1 MRIPRKEIEK
11 LLNAGY
17 VEKKNANETFNYILL
32 YIIISSYALSNT
44 LRTNIIRKDEFWIVK
59 VQTLPFEISRMLQFL
74 FLSAMKII
82 QV

>member
-1 MRIPRKEIEK
+1 MFGSFESLIGNKCLYSIPCMRIPRKEIEK

-44 LRTNIIRKDEFWIVK
+44 LRTNIIRKDEF
-59 VQTLPFEISRMLQFL
+59 
-74 FLSAMKII
+74 
-82 QV
+82 